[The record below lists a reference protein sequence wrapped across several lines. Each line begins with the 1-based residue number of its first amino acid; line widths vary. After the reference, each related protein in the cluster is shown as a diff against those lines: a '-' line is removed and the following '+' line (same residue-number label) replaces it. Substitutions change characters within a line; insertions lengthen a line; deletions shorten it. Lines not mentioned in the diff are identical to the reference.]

1 MISGFVCIG
10 SRERSSKGGAGTS
23 RGKERGTDGQDG
35 DRRKRYK
42 RRAGGAGRSEKAGK
56 ASRGEGEEGRIGRA
70 ELCVQ
75 NERRGAKGLDQ
86 IGERRKK
93 PAAPGTGRA
102 GAEQQGGTGK
112 KQKHIKTGDKE
123 GKECTEK
130 MLKEM
135 AYSKASLQ
143 KAGKRR
149 LTRKQKRTGKRKE

>member
-1 MISGFVCIG
+1 M
-10 SRERSSKGGAGTS
+10 
-23 RGKERGTDGQDG
+23 
-35 DRRKRYK
+35 
-42 RRAGGAGRSEKAGK
+42 
-56 ASRGEGEEGRIGRA
+56 GRA

-75 NERRGAKGLDQ
+75 DERRGAKGLDQ
-86 IGERRKK
+86 IGKRRKK

-130 MLKEM
+130 RLKEM

-143 KAGKRR
+143 KAGKTQADKKTEKNGEEKRIAAR
-149 LTRKQKRTGKRKE
+149 AERPPENTWKRSGELFWTKIGRKGEGKIQRWQNKKQAYICHIL

>member
-1 MISGFVCIG
+1 M
-10 SRERSSKGGAGTS
+10 
-23 RGKERGTDGQDG
+23 
-35 DRRKRYK
+35 
-42 RRAGGAGRSEKAGK
+42 
-56 ASRGEGEEGRIGRA
+56 GRA

-75 NERRGAKGLDQ
+75 DERRGAKGFDQ

-102 GAEQQGGTGK
+102 GAEQQGATGK

-130 MLKEM
+130 RWKETT
-135 AYSKASLQ
+135 YSKASLQ

-149 LTRKQKRTGKRKE
+149 RTRKQKGRGREKNSGTGGKAAGKYVEKTGVIVSGKNRDGGKYRDERIKNRRIFVIFYEVVFY

>member
-10 SRERSSKGGAGTS
+10 SRGARRAEQGRVGGKKG
-23 RGKERGTDGQDG
+23 RGTDGQDG

-56 ASRGEGEEGRIGRA
+56 ASWEEGEEGRMGRA

-75 NERRGAKGLDQ
+75 NERIGAKGLDQ

-123 GKECTEK
+123 GKERTEK
-130 MLKEM
+130 RMKEM
-135 AYSKASLQ
+135 TYSKASLQ

-149 LTRKQKRTGKRKE
+149 RTRKQKRTGKRKE

>member
-1 MISGFVCIG
+1 M
-10 SRERSSKGGAGTS
+10 
-23 RGKERGTDGQDG
+23 
-35 DRRKRYK
+35 
-42 RRAGGAGRSEKAGK
+42 
-56 ASRGEGEEGRIGRA
+56 ASRGEGEEGRMGRA

-75 NERRGAKGLDQ
+75 DERRGAKGLDQ

-123 GKECTEK
+123 GKERTEK
-130 MLKEM
+130 RMKETT
-135 AYSKASLQ
+135 YSKASLQ

-149 LTRKQKRTGKRKE
+149 RTRKQKRTGKRKEQRHVRKGRRKIPGKDGSNRFGQKQGRGKYTDGRIKNRRIFVIFYEVVFY